1 MALSWWPNCRP
12 CRPARGSARTT
23 KAVEKAFSRADYA
36 NPVDTPNKRAHILTR
51 ELKFAIRTIQSI
63 AWPVPRDSKKNEKNV
78 VNSLAKGFRVLE
90 AFTSD
95 APELVLAEI
104 ARRANLDNAT
114 TFRLLNTLVMLG
126 YVEKVED
133 TRKFRLTL
141 KCLDLGFN
149 AIGRSDLRTQARPV
163 LRSLV
168 GEVNEAASIGVLE
181 GAEVVYIERMQAG
194 MTRLGVDVRIGSRVP
209 VHSTAIGHAIVGFQ
223 PRAEQDEDPQG
234 CAAQENDRANR
245 HRRQDVIEAIQ
256 AGARARVRSRR
267 PGERTGLCV
276 LAAPILDIDGFPVAG
291 SECRRATRFACRPAN
306 FEKSGC
312 GAAAHAAQQLSR
324 GLNATG
330 SASIPPITTQLTLH
344 MEIFH
349 ADQD

>member
-1 MALSWWPNCRP
+1 MANLS
-12 CRPARGSARTT
+12 
-23 KAVEKAFSRADYA
+23 D
-36 NPVDTPNKRAHILTR
+36 
-51 ELKFAIRTIQSI
+51 
-63 AWPVPRDSKKNEKNV
+63 KNV

-95 APELVLAEI
+95 EPELVLAEI
-104 ARRANLDNAT
+104 ARRTNLDNAT

-181 GAEVVYIERMQAG
+181 GVEVVYIERMQAG

-209 VHSTAIGHAIVGFQ
+209 VHSTAIGHAIVGFL
-223 PRAEQDEDPQG
+223 PRAEQERILATAPRKKMTDRTVTDVKTLLKRLKQVRERGYAVAD
-234 CAAQENDRANR
+234 QEN
-245 HRRQDVIEAIQ
+245 V
-256 AGARARVRSRR
+256 
-267 PGERTGLCV
+267 TGLCV
-276 LAAPILDIDGFPVAG
+276 LAAPILDSDGFPVAG
-291 SECRRATRFACRPAN
+291 LSVAAPAFRMSAQA
-306 FEKSGC
+306 FEKA
-312 GAAAHAAQQLSR
+312 GAVPLLNAAQQLAR

-330 SASIPPITTQLTLH
+330 GFAPHSTH
-344 MEIFH
+344 N
-349 ADQD
+349 

>member
-1 MALSWWPNCRP
+1 MA
-12 CRPARGSARTT
+12 T
-23 KAVEKAFSRADYA
+23 
-36 NPVDTPNKRAHILTR
+36 NPD
-51 ELKFAIRTIQSI
+51 
-63 AWPVPRDSKKNEKNV
+63 KNV

-90 AFTSD
+90 VFTGEE
-95 APELVLAEI
+95 PELVLAEI

-181 GAEVVYIERMQAG
+181 GVEVVYIERMQAG

-209 VHSTAIGHAIVGFQ
+209 LHSTAIGHAIVGFL
-223 PRAEQDEDPQG
+223 PREEQQRIL
-234 CAAQENDRANR
+234 AAAPRKKMTERTVTDVKTLLRRLKEVRERGYAVADQAN
-245 HRRQDVIEAIQ
+245 V
-256 AGARARVRSRR
+256 
-267 PGERTGLCV
+267 TGLCV
-276 LAAPILDIDGFPVAG
+276 LAAPILDIDSFPGPALAVA
-291 SECRRATRFACRPAN
+291 APAFRMSAQA
-306 FEKSGC
+306 FEKA
-312 GAAAHAAQQLSR
+312 GAVPLLNAAQQLARS
-324 GLNATG
+324 LNATG
-330 SASIPPITTQLTLH
+330 GFALH
-344 MEIFH
+344 STH
-349 ADQD
+349 H

>member
-1 MALSWWPNCRP
+1 VANLS
-12 CRPARGSARTT
+12 
-23 KAVEKAFSRADYA
+23 D
-36 NPVDTPNKRAHILTR
+36 
-51 ELKFAIRTIQSI
+51 
-63 AWPVPRDSKKNEKNV
+63 KNV

-95 APELVLAEI
+95 EPELVLAEI
-104 ARRANLDNAT
+104 ARRTNLDNAT

-181 GAEVVYIERMQAG
+181 GVVVVYIERMQAG

-209 VHSTAIGHAIVGFQ
+209 VHSTAIGHAIVGFL
-223 PRAEQDEDPQG
+223 PRAEQERIL
-234 CAAQENDRANR
+234 AAAPRKKMTDRTVTDVKTLLKRLKQVRERGYAVADQEN
-245 HRRQDVIEAIQ
+245 V
-256 AGARARVRSRR
+256 
-267 PGERTGLCV
+267 TGLCV
-276 LAAPILDIDGFPVAG
+276 LAAPILDSDGFPVAG
-291 SECRRATRFACRPAN
+291 LSVAAPAFRMSAQA
-306 FEKSGC
+306 FEKA
-312 GAAAHAAQQLSR
+312 GAAPLLNAAQQLAR

-330 SASIPPITTQLTLH
+330 GFALH
-344 MEIFH
+344 STH
-349 ADQD
+349 H